1 MKLSFKYVF
10 LGVVVLTS
18 FSFMVGANAA
28 EVLGKKPRYL
38 LSGTSSVPNEQA
50 ILKMIWAPGLNEGY
64 VPQGITVAEG
74 AILLSSY
81 KSTDPKQD
89 KGPCRVF
96 RIDPV
101 SGNYSGYFDM
111 PEDCGHAGGLAYLG
125 RGALVVSDTRRLYK
139 VDLDKAFREVKA
151 DAAIQSIVKLAGEL
165 KGSFVDFDGTDLWIG
180 SYEKEEV
187 KAKLHR
193 LTLKIFDEY
202 DRKGAIKEDKALSI
216 IPIPAEAQG
225 LAFDRDGNLWL
236 TASSSKHGGL
246 FKMDPKTGSILTRY
260 EMVIGIEDIG
270 FDSDGK
276 LWSVSEA
283 GSQRWLKWSKIFPV
297 LFQLDVSKLK

>member
-1 MKLSFKYVF
+1 LKVSRKHVP
-10 LGVVVLTS
+10 LGIAILAIFFVT
-18 FSFMVGANAA
+18 VGASAA
-28 EVLGKKPRYL
+28 DILGKKPNYL
-38 LSGTSSVPNEQA
+38 LFGVSSVPNEQA
-50 ILKMIWAPGLNEGY
+50 ILKKIWAPGLDEGY

-74 AILLSSY
+74 AVLLGSY

-89 KGPCRVF
+89 KGPSRIL

-111 PEDCGHAGGLAYLG
+111 SEDCGHAGGLAYLG

-139 VDLDKAFREVKA
+139 IDLDKAFREAKA

-165 KGSFVDFDGTDLWIG
+165 KGSFVDFDGNDLWIG
-180 SYEKEEV
+180 SHEKEEA

-193 LTLKIFDEY
+193 LSLKIFDGSI
-202 DRKGAIKEDKALSI
+202 RIGVIKEDKALSI
-216 IPIPAEAQG
+216 IPIPVEAQG

-236 TASSSKHGGL
+236 TASNRKHGGL
-246 FKMDPKTGSILTRY
+246 FKIDPKTGSILSRY

-283 GSQRWLKWSKIFPV
+283 GSRRWLNWSKTFPV

>member
-1 MKLSFKYVF
+1 MKLSFKYVL
-10 LGVVVLTS
+10 LGIVALAS
-18 FSFMVGANAA
+18 FSVTVSANAA
-28 EVLGKKPRYL
+28 KILGEKPRYL
-38 LSGTSSVPNEQA
+38 LFGTSSVPNEQA

-101 SGNYSGYFDM
+101 SGNDSGYFDL

-125 RGALVVSDTRRLYK
+125 RGVLVVSDTRRLYK

-180 SYEKEEV
+180 
-187 KAKLHR
+187 
-193 LTLKIFDEY
+193 
-202 DRKGAIKEDKALSI
+202 
-216 IPIPAEAQG
+216 
-225 LAFDRDGNLWL
+225 
-236 TASSSKHGGL
+236 
-246 FKMDPKTGSILTRY
+246 
-260 EMVIGIEDIG
+260 
-270 FDSDGK
+270 
-276 LWSVSEA
+276 
-283 GSQRWLKWSKIFPV
+283 
-297 LFQLDVSKLK
+297 

>member
-1 MKLSFKYVF
+1 MKLTRNYVSI
-10 LGVVVLTS
+10 GIAILTTLS
-18 FSFMVGANAA
+18 ATVNLSAA
-28 EVLGKKPRYL
+28 EILGKKPKYL
-38 LSGTSSVPNEQA
+38 LFGASSVPNEQA
-50 ILKMIWAPGLNEGY
+50 ILKKIWAPGLDEGY
-64 VPQGITVAEG
+64 VPQGITIADGVN
-74 AILLSSY
+74 LLASY

-89 KGPCRVF
+89 KWPCRISN
-96 RIDPV
+96 IDPV
-101 SGNYSGYFDM
+101 SRNYIGFFDM

-139 VDLDKAFREVKA
+139 IELDRAFRGARV

-180 SYEKEEV
+180 SYEKEEA

-193 LTLKIFDEY
+193 LSLKIFDESN
-202 DRKGAIKEDKALSI
+202 RKGAVKENKALSI
-216 IPIPAEAQG
+216 IPTPAEAQG

-236 TASSSKHGGL
+236 TTSSSKHGGL
-246 FKMDPKTGSILTRY
+246 FKIDPKTGKVVARF

-270 FDSDGK
+270 FDSDEK
-276 LWSVSEA
+276 LCSVSEA
-283 GSQRWLKWSKIFPV
+283 GSRRWLNWSKTFPV